1 MFRYILLVLLVLL
14 LSINTAEAKNNKI
27 ETIKSEKI
35 NMVYQLKH
43 LKMKIL
49 NLKDTDYTQAEKY
62 AIDGAAITLN
72 FSNINKNL
80 LKYSDFL
87 IKWNKKIGIKKLKSE
102 TLLYLKSN

>member
-1 MFRYILLVLLVLL
+1 MLVLL
-14 LSINTAEAKNNKI
+14 LLPLSINAAEAKNNKI

-43 LKMKIL
+43 LKIKIL
-49 NLKDTDYTQAEKY
+49 NLKDDDYAKAEKY
-62 AIDGAAITLN
+62 AIDGAAVALN

-102 TLLYLKSN
+102 TSLYLKGN